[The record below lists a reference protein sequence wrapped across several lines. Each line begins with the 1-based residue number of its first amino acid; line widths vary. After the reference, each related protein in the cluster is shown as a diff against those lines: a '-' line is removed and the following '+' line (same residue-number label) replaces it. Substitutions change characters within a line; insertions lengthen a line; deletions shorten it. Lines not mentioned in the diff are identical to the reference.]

1 MQRGNKKDVGQVK
14 PDVKKESV
22 NLTSGWPLTYNN
34 NGFTLIE
41 LLVVVLIIGILAAVA
56 LPKYELAV
64 AKARYMQLI
73 SLANALGK
81 GQELYKLANGELTD
95 DISALSIDLPP
106 GTTSGKNVVY
116 YSWGSCSI
124 GTTGYASCRS
134 ARDGVSYVDLRTF
147 RQCKVEPGTKEEFGK
162 KICKSMGGVYTSKD
176 GNGKY
181 QFTLP

>member
-1 MQRGNKKDVGQVK
+1 MKNKQA
-14 PDVKKESV
+14 
-22 NLTSGWPLTYNN
+22 
-34 NGFTLIE
+34 FTLIE

-73 SLANALGK
+73 SLANALGR
-81 GQELYKLANGELTD
+81 GQEVYKLANGEFSN
-95 DISALSIDLPP
+95 DISALSIDLPK
-106 GTTSGKNVVY
+106 GTQVVNNKVS

-176 GNGKY
+176 GNGQY